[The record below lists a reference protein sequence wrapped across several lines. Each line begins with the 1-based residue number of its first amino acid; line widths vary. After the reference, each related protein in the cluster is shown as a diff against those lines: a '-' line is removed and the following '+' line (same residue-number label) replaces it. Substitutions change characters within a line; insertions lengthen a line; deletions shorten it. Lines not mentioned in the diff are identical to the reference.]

1 MSPTQAREV
10 IEAAAERIAEWKSR
24 LKINTGRGV
33 ETWDNKTG
41 QMISVRV
48 PQEEPV
54 KEPLVLTPYLWVN
67 TIRVS
72 VLDPVYVPATEF
84 SPGYLLD
91 EGRTVIEQTGWYV
104 HQQLSG
110 LASGEYVN
118 EEGYKNPNALTP
130 VTELGYYPN
139 VAGYFYPTNAPAME
153 ELAPFDSWSNF
164 IVEPEQPI
172 TAGALYLPET
182 IYSDYDGL
190 RFVNRTTTTVTME
203 VSIRGYNPD
212 YLDDRAR
219 RDLLPEFEKGEGIGS
234 YDLMI
239 RQEDAIQGPSFY
251 VPPYVDGDGIEQ
263 PGGYTWATTPL
274 LTSSRERIGFVPKT
288 LTFAS
293 RDNGPKVWSP
303 GWTSRGD
310 IAVMG
315 YRKV

>member
-1 MSPTQAREV
+1 MSPTQAREI

-33 ETWDNKTG
+33 ETWDNKVG
-41 QMISVRV
+41 QMVSVRV

-91 EGRTVIEQTGWYV
+91 EGRTITEQTGWYI
-104 HQQLSG
+104 HRQLSV

-118 EEGYKNPNALTP
+118 EEGYKNPDDLTP

-139 VAGYFYPTNAPAME
+139 VAGYFFPTNYPLTD
-153 ELAPFDSWSNF
+153 LAPVERSTSF
-164 IVEPEQPI
+164 IVMPEQSI
-172 TAGALYLPET
+172 TAGALYTPEV
-182 IYSDYDGL
+182 IWSDYDGL
-190 RFVNRTTTTVTME
+190 KFGNRTTTTVTME

-212 YLDDRAR
+212 YLADRAR
-219 RDLLPEFEKGEGIGS
+219 RDLLPEFEKGVGIGF

-239 RQEDAIQGPSFY
+239 RQQDAIQGPSFY
-251 VPPYVDGDGIEQ
+251 VPPYIDGDGVEQ
-263 PGGYTWATTPL
+263 PGGYTWAPTPL
-274 LTSSRERIGFVPKT
+274 LTSSRERVGFAPKT
-288 LTFAS
+288 LTFTS
-293 RDNGPKVWSP
+293 RNNGPKIWSP
-303 GWTSRGD
+303 GWNSPGY